1 MHTTDLDIHHV
12 LKMFVNIAG
21 QTTETSL
28 VNSTALKM
36 HKQSN
41 NRAVINILPVP
52 SWSGNNQ

>member
-1 MHTTDLDIHHV
+1 MHTIDLNIHHV

-36 HKQSN
+36 HKKSN
-41 NRAVINILPVP
+41 NRAVITILPVP
-52 SWSGNNQ
+52 SWSENK